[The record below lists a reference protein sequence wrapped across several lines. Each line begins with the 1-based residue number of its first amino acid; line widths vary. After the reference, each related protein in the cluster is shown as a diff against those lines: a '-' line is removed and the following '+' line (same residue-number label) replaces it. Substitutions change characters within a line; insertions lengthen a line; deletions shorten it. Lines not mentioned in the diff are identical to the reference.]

1 MAGIAS
7 RRKDGGRA
15 QRAKSRRL
23 RGAASTA
30 GLEPAEANGTARA
43 AGAAANGSAP
53 LAGLNGKA
61 LAGPGARAL
70 ARSNGGQPRKPARAG
85 TATEALGPVPVSDF
99 EAQLEPAALLRYSG
113 SGVIGVTLEGLI
125 GSWNHG
131 AEVIYG
137 YTRQEA
143 IGQPITIISPPG
155 RSLEIESLIARVLA
169 GKPIEEI
176 ETERRAKDG
185 TLRSVR
191 MIVSPVRSV
200 EGKIVGTA
208 AVVRD
213 ITEQKR
219 AEAELS
225 QSEERY
231 RSVVEALHDGI
242 RIVDREGRTIGMNAS
257 ALRILQTEEQSLRN
271 ARTAE
276 RTSLLI
282 HEDGSPYRPE
292 EIPTEVVLRT
302 GRPISGAILGYVKPG
317 GEVRWLEINCAPLY
331 RPGESEPYA
340 AVSSFNDITAQKHAL
355 GALESARLEDLK
367 RLALLSEFRDDET
380 KRHTERVARAAQLVA
395 VQLGMD
401 ENYVWMIGRSAPLH
415 DVGKVGI
422 PDSIL
427 LKPGRLTDEEFRV
440 MKSHTSIGGQ
450 ILAESDFH
458 VLQMG
463 MEIALTH
470 HERFDGGGYPR
481 GLRGEEIPLCGR
493 IVAVADAYDAMT
505 HKRPYKDPIPPAE
518 AAAELRR
525 CAGTQFDPRVVEAF
539 MRLDFPALVDP
550 AEPGEQR

>member
-7 RRKDGGRA
+7 RKEGGAA
-15 QRAKSRRL
+15 QRAKRERRSGAPSAHVREAPSSNGAAAGL
-23 RGAASTA
+23 PARNGAASLLALSGNGA
-30 GLEPAEANGTARA
+30 GLRSHAEA
-43 AGAAANGSAP
+43 
-53 LAGLNGKA
+53 
-61 LAGPGARAL
+61 
-70 ARSNGGQPRKPARAG
+70 
-85 TATEALGPVPVSDF
+85 PVPASEF

-113 SGVIGVTLEGLI
+113 SGVVGVTREGLI

-143 IGQPITIISPPG
+143 IGQPVTIISPPG
-155 RSLEIESLIARVLA
+155 RAAEMEALIASVLA
-169 GKPIEEI
+169 GRTTEEI
-176 ETERRAKDG
+176 EAERRAKDG
-185 TLRSVR
+185 TLRFVR
-191 MIVSPVRSV
+191 MVISPVRGADG
-200 EGKIVGTA
+200 EIVGTA

-219 AEAELS
+219 AEAELVE
-225 QSEERY
+225 SEERY

-242 RIVDREGRTIGMNAS
+242 RIVDREGKTIGMNAS
-257 ALRILQTEEQSLRN
+257 ALRILQAEERSLRD
-271 ARTAE
+271 ARTDQ

-282 HEDGSPYRPE
+282 HEDGSPYRAD
-292 EIPTEVVLRT
+292 EIPTERVLRT
-302 GRPISGAILGYVKPG
+302 GEPISGAILGYVRAG
-317 GEVRWLEINCAPLY
+317 GEVRWLEINCAPLF

-340 AVSSFNDITAQKHAL
+340 AVSSFSDITAQKLAL

-401 ENYVWMIGRSAPLH
+401 ENYVWMIGRAAPLH

-427 LKPGRLTDEEFRV
+427 LKPGPLTDEEFRV

-493 IVAVADAYDAMT
+493 IVAVADAFDAMT
-505 HKRPYKDPIPPAE
+505 HKRPYKDEVPAAE

-539 MRLDFPALVDP
+539 LRLDFHALVDAP
-550 AEPGEQR
+550 EPRAQR